1 MPDFQQSGFMNR
13 GADQPLFAWS
23 ENRPYSDIVI
33 DRRRTSVE
41 SGNAKGSVSLVRTAC
56 INNAFR
62 LLRSSTRAGK
72 LEQFIC
78 YRVAA
83 IERALD

>member
-1 MPDFQQSGFMNR
+1 VPGFWRSSFMNR
-13 GADQPLFAWS
+13 GAGQPLFARADD
-23 ENRPYSDIVI
+23 RPYLDIAI

-41 SGNAKGSVSLVRTAC
+41 SGNTKGSVSLVRTAC